1 MSILNENYHQN
12 KHLLTRGTG
21 SYVYNKSKKYLDLT
35 SGGGCLLL
43 GHNNRIFKESIKE
56 FIKMEISNFAA
67 PNKFAKKLSL
77 SLIHPLTYHYIY
89 SNSLVGE

>member
-12 KHLLTRGTG
+12 KHLLTKGMG

-43 GHNNRIFKESIKE
+43 GHNNKIFKRSIKE
-56 FIKMEISNFAA
+56 
-67 PNKFAKKLSL
+67 L
-77 SLIHPLTYHYIY
+77 SLIHI
-89 SNSLVGE
+89 